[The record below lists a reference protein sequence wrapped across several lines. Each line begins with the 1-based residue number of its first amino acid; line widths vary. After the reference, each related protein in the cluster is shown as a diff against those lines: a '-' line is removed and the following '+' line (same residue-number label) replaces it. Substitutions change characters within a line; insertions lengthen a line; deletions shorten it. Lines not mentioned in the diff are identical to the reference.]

1 MKIAKVQLGTV
12 CLVDGIMVHSAETI
26 EAVTELKDSLNSVL
40 ARLKLPQISAFELG
54 EYATGMVGVTP
65 AAGTRQA
72 QQEITTHAEHLVDAF
87 NATLDR
93 YQAACARSDAVAKSP
108 TDSAILALN
117 RAIHENL
124 GEGGFI
130 EILMDAER
138 PLALKSRDPSL
149 VREVVAGETR
159 LVRIEGAVA
168 IGARLLSYSPQLE
181 LTNFETLADA
191 VIYVADAP
199 VAEFIHKMPLGD
211 AQTAWSGHREMSCLV
226 EMRDGFKPRVVGEL
240 EVRMK

>member
-1 MKIAKVQLGTV
+1 MKIAGVKLGTV
-12 CLVDGIMVHSAETI
+12 CMVDSIMVHSAETI
-26 EAVTELKDSLNSVL
+26 EFVTTLMESLNAVL
-40 ARLKLPQISAFELG
+40 IRLKMPKITAFELG
-54 EYATGMVGVTP
+54 ESATGMVGVAP
-65 AAGTRQA
+65 VGGTRQA
-72 QQEITTHAEHLVDAF
+72 QQEITSHAEHFFDAF

-93 YQAACARSDAVAKSP
+93 YAAACARSEALPKSP

-117 RAIHENL
+117 RKIHETL
-124 GEGGFI
+124 GGGGEI
-130 EILMDAER
+130 EIFIGSEQ
-138 PLALKSRDPSL
+138 PLTLKSRDPAV

-191 VIYVADAP
+191 VIFVADAP

-226 EMRDGFKPRVVGEL
+226 EVRDGFKPRVVGEL